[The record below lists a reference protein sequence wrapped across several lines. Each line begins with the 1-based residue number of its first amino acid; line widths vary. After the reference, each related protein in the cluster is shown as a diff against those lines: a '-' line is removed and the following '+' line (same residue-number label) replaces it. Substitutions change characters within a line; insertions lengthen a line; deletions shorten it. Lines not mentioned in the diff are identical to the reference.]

1 MFTVYGIIFVIT
13 CITLL
18 HMLYKACLEE
28 SESVSADHHDKKSV
42 FCIGWKNPDHN
53 AYSDSDFSDNSD
65 FIGKT
70 YRIIIRILIE
80 ITK

>member
-1 MFTVYGIIFVIT
+1 MFTVYGIIFVIS

-28 SESVSADHHDKKSV
+28 SESVSADHMTRNRYSV
-42 FCIGWKNPDHN
+42 SAEKILITMLIQ
-53 AYSDSDFSDNSD
+53 NSD

-70 YRIIIRILIE
+70 HRIIIRILIE